1 MTIYQ
6 SSIKNNCQSKIKN
19 QKSKTVNQKSKI
31 TMDRIIEK
39 KKWTPGK
46 IAMIGGVVV
55 LAALIVFVIVSTSGK
70 SKLNVDA
77 ERMTIAAAKNA
88 TFREFIPV
96 TGIVQPISTIYLD
109 LQEGG
114 RVEEIF
120 VEDGTVLVKG
130 QPILKLANT
139 DMELS
144 IVNQETNV
152 YNTLMQMQLAQIN
165 ARQNTVNKQTQMVDM
180 DNQLREARRVYD
192 LNSKLIA
199 SKTIAYQDFLESKNM
214 YDYMTEKRALALEIL
229 KQDSIASSQQMEQQK
244 ESYAGSK
251 SALELMRRKFADLT
265 VRAPVDGQLTSLDA
279 EIGQSKNKGE
289 RIGQVDVLSGF
300 KVRVDVD
307 EHYISRIYAGLEGQ
321 YKRGDSIYTL
331 VIKKVYTQVTAGRFA
346 VDMLFEGRIPDNIRR
361 GQSLQIRIAL
371 SDETEALI
379 IPRGGFFQ
387 QTGGNWIFKLSKD
400 GSKAFRSDIRI
411 GRQNPDYYEVLDGLQ
426 PGDKVVVNSYEN
438 YGDVQELVIK

>member
-1 MTIYQ
+1 
-6 SSIKNNCQSKIKN
+6 
-19 QKSKTVNQKSKI
+19 
-31 TMDRIIEK
+31 MDRIIEK
-39 KKWTPGK
+39 KKWTLKK
-46 IAMIGGVVV
+46 IAMIGGGVALV
-55 LAALIVFVIVSTSGK
+55 ALIVFVIVSTSGK

-77 ERMTIAAAKNA
+77 ERMTIATAKNA

-120 VEDGTVLVKG
+120 VEDGTVLTQG

-180 DNQLREARRVYD
+180 DNMLREAKRVYD
-192 LNSKLIA
+192 LYAKLFA
-199 SKTIAYQDFLESKNM
+199 SKTIAYQDFLESKTK
-214 YDYMTEKRALALEIL
+214 YDYMVEKRALAVEIL
-229 KQDSIASSQQMEQQK
+229 KQDSIASSQQMAQQR

-265 VRAPVDGQLTSLDA
+265 VCAPVDGQLTSLDA

-346 VDMLFEGRIPDNIRR
+346 VDMLFQGKVPDNIRR

-387 QTGGNWIFKLSKD
+387 QTGGNWVFKLTKD
-400 GSKAFRSDIRI
+400 GSKAYRTDIRI

-426 PGDKVVVNSYEN
+426 PGDQVVVNSYEN

>member
-1 MTIYQ
+1 
-6 SSIKNNCQSKIKN
+6 
-19 QKSKTVNQKSKI
+19 
-31 TMDRIIEK
+31 MDRVIKK
-39 KKWTPGK
+39 KKWTPKK
-46 IAMIGGVVV
+46 IAMIGGSVALV
-55 LAALIVFVIVSTSGK
+55 ALIVFVIVSTSGK

-77 ERMTIAAAKNA
+77 ERMTIAEAKTA

-96 TGIVQPISTIYLD
+96 TGIVQPISTIFLD

-120 VEDGTVLVKG
+120 VEDGAVLTKG
-130 QPILKLANT
+130 QPILRLKNT
-139 DMELS
+139 DLEMTL
-144 IVNQETNV
+144 VTQESAV
-152 YNTLMQMQLAQIN
+152 YNLLVQSQISQN
-165 ARQNTVNKQTQMVDM
+165 AARQNTISKLTMAVDVESS
-180 DNQLREARRVYD
+180 LTEAKRVYD
-192 LNSKLIA
+192 LNTKLMAQKNIA
-199 SKTIAYQDFLESKNM
+199 PQEYQESKNK
-214 YDYMTEKRALALEIL
+214 YEYYLEKRELMMEIL
-229 KQDSIASSQQMEQQK
+229 KQDSIAVLQQMDQLK
-244 ESYAGSK
+244 LTNKGSQN
-251 SALELMRRKFADLT
+251 ALELMRSKIADLT
-265 VRAPVDGQLTSLDA
+265 VCAPVDGQLTSLDA

-346 VDMLFEGRIPDNIRR
+346 VDMLFQGKVPDNIRR

-379 IPRGGFFQ
+379 IPRGGFYQ
-387 QTGGNWIFKLSKD
+387 QTGGNWIFKLTKD
-400 GSKAFRSDIRI
+400 GSKAYRTDIRI